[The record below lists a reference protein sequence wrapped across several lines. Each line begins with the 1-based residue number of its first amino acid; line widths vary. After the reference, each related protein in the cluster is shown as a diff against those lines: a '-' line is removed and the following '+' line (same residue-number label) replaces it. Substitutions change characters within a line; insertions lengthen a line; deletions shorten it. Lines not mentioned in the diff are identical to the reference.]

1 MLLPLKAE
9 TPPIRRSQGVLIS
22 VEVELG
28 HLPVGNGFPRHRD
41 FVSDGN
47 PCELLEWQAS
57 IKVLHSIVQHNCT
70 EGKEIKFIILL
81 QIWGQ

>member
-9 TPPIRRSQGVLIS
+9 ASSFQGSQGILIIS

-28 HLPVGNGFPRHRD
+28 HLPIGNGLPRHRN

-47 PCELLEWQAS
+47 PHELLEWQAS
-57 IKVLHSIVQHNCT
+57 IKVLHSFIQHNCT
-70 EGKEIKFIILL
+70 EGK
-81 QIWGQ
+81 